1 MPENTFPKEVPGFVL
16 ARDASRKLY
25 LRIDPSEGFVWTP
38 VPSEALQF
46 HRCADAVSF
55 ANILGQ
61 QCYAFPVG
69 KLPADPVPEAAPAAA
84 ADRDVSAF
92 SDEVTQ

>member
-1 MPENTFPKEVPGFVL
+1 MPENTTPQEVPGFVL

-25 LRIDPSEGFVWTP
+25 LRIDQSEGFVWTP
-38 VPSEALQF
+38 VPSQSLQF

-69 KLPADPVPEAAPAAA
+69 SLPADPAPEAAPASVAE
-84 ADRDVSAF
+84 RDVSAF
-92 SDEVTQ
+92 SDEVAQ